1 MAINFRKYAG
11 IIAGSKYI
19 FLLNLTDK
27 LFSFIIMLL
36 LARYFATNV
45 YGMIVTLVTLSMV
58 FVSVFDLGLP
68 IYIQREIAVNRN
80 NASEIFSRVFI
91 TGTILF
97 ALYYL
102 VMLLTV
108 HFVYP
113 DIPFTLFSIISVMMY
128 ISFLVTISNKALS
141 GVNEYKE
148 QFKAFVLPRLL
159 ILILF
164 LAGIFLYKFDVNIL
178 LSFMLIGILINLLL
192 ALRYLLKNNI
202 GLKFK
207 GYSAVNVG
215 SMIVISIPLGLAV
228 IFNFLYDK
236 IDLLLI
242 SKITDYNEAA
252 YYNIAYGLY
261 KASALGFSFLLV
273 SGFTRVAEMNK
284 DTSGTKVF
292 FKEHAKIISVT
303 CIVMAVLLYFLS
315 GILINTIYTDKFAG
329 SVPVLKIL
337 SFGIIAMGLNNL
349 TGIILNG
356 MGYFKIVMYIT
367 LYALI
372 MNVVLNAV
380 FISIYGIKAAAA
392 LTVLTEYFILVLEW
406 IYMNKIFKE
415 LSLNKT

>member
-1 MAINFRKYAG
+1 
-11 IIAGSKYI
+11 
-19 FLLNLTDK
+19 
-27 LFSFIIMLL
+27 MLL
-36 LARYFATNV
+36 LARYFSTEV
-45 YGMIVTLVTLSMV
+45 YGMIVTLITLSMV

-80 NASEIFSRVFI
+80 NSGEVFSRVFI

-97 ALYYL
+97 VLYYL
-102 VMLLTV
+102 AMLLTV
-108 HFVYP
+108 HLIYP
-113 DIPFTLFSIISVMMY
+113 DIPFILFTIISVMMY
-128 ISFLVTISNKALS
+128 ISFLVTISGKALS
-141 GVNEYKE
+141 GINEYKE
-148 QFKAFVLPRLL
+148 QLKAFLLPRVVILL
-159 ILILF
+159 FFI
-164 LAGIFLYKFDVNIL
+164 AGIFIYRLQVNTLMSIMLSGIL
-178 LSFMLIGILINLLL
+178 LNLLL

-202 GLKFK
+202 VLKLK
-207 GYSAVNVG
+207 GYSAVSVG

-273 SGFTRVAEMNK
+273 SGFTRVAELNK
-284 DTSGTKVF
+284 DTSGTRIF
-292 FKEHAKIISVT
+292 FKEHAKIISVI
-303 CIVMAVLLYFLS
+303 CLVMAVILYFLS
-315 GILINTIYTDKFAG
+315 DILVNTVYTDKFSG

-380 FISIYGIKAAAA
+380 FIQVYGIKAAAV
-392 LTVLTEYFILVLEW
+392 LTVFTEYFILILEW
-406 IYMNKIFKE
+406 VYMNKIFKE
-415 LSLNKT
+415 LSLNKQ

>member
-1 MAINFRKYAG
+1 
-11 IIAGSKYI
+11 
-19 FLLNLTDK
+19 
-27 LFSFIIMLL
+27 MLL
-36 LARYFATNV
+36 LARYFSTEV
-45 YGMIVTLVTLSMV
+45 YGMIVTLITLSMV

-80 NASEIFSRVFI
+80 NAGEVFSRVFI
-91 TGTILF
+91 TGTLLF
-97 ALYYL
+97 VLYYL
-102 VMLLTV
+102 AMLLTV
-108 HFVYP
+108 HLIYP
-113 DIPFTLFSIISVMMY
+113 DIPFLLFTIISVMMY
-128 ISFLVTISNKALS
+128 ISFLVTISGKALS
-141 GVNEYKE
+141 GINEYKE
-148 QFKAFVLPRLL
+148 QLKAFLLPRVVILL
-159 ILILF
+159 FFI
-164 LAGIFLYKFDVNIL
+164 AGIFIYRLQVNTLMSIMLSGIL
-178 LSFMLIGILINLLL
+178 LNLLL

-202 GLKFK
+202 VLKLK
-207 GYSAVNVG
+207 GYSAVSVG

-273 SGFTRVAEMNK
+273 SGFTRVAELNK
-284 DTSGTKVF
+284 DTSGTRIF
-292 FKEHAKIISVT
+292 FKEHAKIISVI
-303 CIVMAVLLYFLS
+303 CLVMAVILYFLS
-315 GILINTIYTDKFAG
+315 DILVNTVYTDKFSG

-380 FISIYGIKAAAA
+380 FIQVYGIKAAAV
-392 LTVLTEYFILVLEW
+392 LTVFTEYFILILEW
-406 IYMNKIFKE
+406 VYMNKIFKE
-415 LSLNKT
+415 LSLNKR